1 MYWLGPLGD
10 YLRYYRGEMFMY
22 LFSIYICRSALQ
34 ADQSRLHFT
43 WTNVWFYSTE
53 ISKWF
58 ARKDLREVLLEFHF
72 TNHTPITPPPPPSYT
87 HWCHVHVQQRHGSYR
102 PPEHVTAQQQS
113 HIHTCLE
120 KKEKLNRSV
129 EEDETDLTWYK
140 KMKNIK
146 KTVACFL
153 SDHMKEMSELCQLIT
168 RSIVSVDLGVFPFF
182 FFF

>member
-72 TNHTPITPPPPPSYT
+72 TNHTPITPRD
-87 HWCHVHVQQRHGSYR
+87 HVQQRHGSYR

-129 EEDETDLTWYK
+129 EEDEIDLTWYK